1 MASAYFM
8 SSGAIS
14 SDHAAR
20 PFRRCLTA
28 RVTSPR
34 VSASSA
40 MDESGVADAARSLS
54 SEERV
59 AAD

>member
-1 MASAYFM
+1 M